1 MFVVEDQDF
10 LPSWMCAC
18 MTSVHLPPAAG
29 ALLYFCSVLPFVQQ
43 ILQTTKDS
51 LAGAVFF

>member
-43 ILQTTKDS
+43 MLQTVKDS